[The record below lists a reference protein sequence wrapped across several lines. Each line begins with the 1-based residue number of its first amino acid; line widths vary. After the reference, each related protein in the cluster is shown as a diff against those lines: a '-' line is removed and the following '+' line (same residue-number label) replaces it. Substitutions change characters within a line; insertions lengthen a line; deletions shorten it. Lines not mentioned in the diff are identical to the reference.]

1 MSFKVSMIVSFFIDI
16 LCMRFSCQAH
26 PLYWTTNPNKTV
38 AYSAYLIM
46 PKIIGVV
53 DFKKY
58 VGLKEI
64 KEEDSK
70 IH

>member
-1 MSFKVSMIVSFFIDI
+1 
-16 LCMRFSCQAH
+16 LFSSLLIFSACGSAAQ
-26 PLYWTTNPNKTV
+26 LNRSTGQLTRIKTV

-58 VGLKEI
+58 VGLREI
-64 KEEDSK
+64 KEDDFK
-70 IH
+70 IF